1 MCAGGGP
8 AEDAFGIRI
17 YRSDLADAYLQK
29 ADVGQRGY
37 TLVIWRGRHVA
48 EPTELAEDEA
58 AQYWADV
65 LRVARAIES
74 HYTPAKLNLMI
85 LGNAVPHLHTHVIPR
100 YLDDSEPER
109 PPRFMGV
116 HEPRSAVPE
125 SQLRA
130 DAAALR
136 RVLEDLPL

>member
-1 MCAGGGP
+1 MCASGRP

-17 YRSDLADAYLQK
+17 YRSDVADAYLQK

-48 EPTELAEDEA
+48 EPTELTEDEA
-58 AQYWADV
+58 GQYWADV
-65 LRVARAIES
+65 LRVARAIET

-109 PPRFMGV
+109 PPRFMRV
-116 HEPRSAVPE
+116 DQKDPPVPE
-125 SQLRA
+125 AQLRA
-130 DAAALR
+130 DATALR